1 MYDQDIFHI
10 TTLQHEKTLLKTQ
23 DSHITDAMY
32 AAIDEA
38 MNNNNPVGA
47 LVGHYDERLS
57 ITAASHGFWEQL
69 GFLDEDFQSGKEGSL
84 LNLIYQPDVHMFSLD
99 KFINTHGK
107 FEFRMRTKDGSRLYI
122 TSFKRDTID
131 ENGIPLWIL
140 AVRVNPA
147 GQNLSLVNDVM
158 QTGMWTF
165 EYNEKGQLDSVTW
178 SDRFRQMLGYQDTS
192 DFPNKLDSWFRLVH
206 PSDREQVLAFMD
218 MVPTDPTGQ
227 TKYNM
232 EYRVKMPDGT
242 YQWFSINAEVVR
254 RASGIARRI
263 VGIFFNIDVR
273 KNTTVLAEKYSAL
286 DKLIQGMTKVVNRFA
301 VCDLEHD
308 SYEWHKMDD
317 NKLIS
322 YKGAYS
328 SLQKTVCTKFK
339 LLSESEDIGY
349 IFSPDNIRGHLTS
362 ESDIYRFEYC
372 TLDEKYFKNMSIVPL
387 EWKNTQLTKVLFIV
401 MNVTQAKERE
411 IQSRQALRE
420 AYMAANRANQAK
432 IEFLSNISHDIR
444 TPMNAIV
451 GMTALAAAHVDQKD
465 RVLDSLGKITT
476 SSRHLLGLI
485 NEVLDMSRIE
495 SGKVML
501 SEEKFYL
508 PDLVDNLITMV
519 KPDIIA
525 HKHEFTVN
533 IADIRHE
540 DIIGDSLRI
549 QQIFTN
555 MMSNAIKFTPD
566 GGKITFTLREKP
578 MQRKKIGCFEFVF
591 EDNGIGM
598 SEQVQKII
606 FEPFTRADDKRTS
619 QIQGTGLGLAITN
632 NIVSMMDGHIQVKS
646 APDQGSRF
654 TITLFMKLQ
663 ETDIDTTE
671 ELINLPVLMADSDQG
686 CCINTTAILNDLG
699 MKSEWVSTGSATIEQ
714 VLKRHHANDDFF
726 AVLLSWQLPDM
737 SGIETARQIRRH
749 IGNDIPIIVLSS
761 YDHSEFEEEARKA
774 DINYF
779 ITKPLFRSRL
789 ISLFRKLTGNEIE
802 KEETP
807 LITPLL
813 RTDFSGKHVLL
824 VEDNS
829 LNMEIAVE
837 LIGMTG
843 VTIETAENGQIAVDM
858 ISNAPE
864 HYYDLVFMDIQM
876 PVLDGYQATARIRA
890 LDKSYTDHLPIVAM
904 TANAFAEDMIAAHK
918 AGMDEYIAKPIDMEK
933 VAAMMK
939 KFL

>member
-1 MYDQDIFHI
+1 
-10 TTLQHEKTLLKTQ
+10 
-23 DSHITDAMY
+23 
-32 AAIDEA
+32 
-38 MNNNNPVGA
+38 
-47 LVGHYDERLS
+47 
-57 ITAASHGFWEQL
+57 
-69 GFLDEDFQSGKEGSL
+69 
-84 LNLIYQPDVHMFSLD
+84 
-99 KFINTHGK
+99 
-107 FEFRMRTKDGSRLYI
+107 
-122 TSFKRDTID
+122 
-131 ENGIPLWIL
+131 
-140 AVRVNPA
+140 
-147 GQNLSLVNDVM
+147 
-158 QTGMWTF
+158 
-165 EYNEKGQLDSVTW
+165 
-178 SDRFRQMLGYQDTS
+178 
-192 DFPNKLDSWFRLVH
+192 
-206 PSDREQVLAFMD
+206 
-218 MVPTDPTGQ
+218 
-227 TKYNM
+227 
-232 EYRVKMPDGT
+232 
-242 YQWFSINAEVVR
+242 
-254 RASGIARRI
+254 
-263 VGIFFNIDVR
+263 
-273 KNTTVLAEKYSAL
+273 
-286 DKLIQGMTKVVNRFA
+286 
-301 VCDLEHD
+301 
-308 SYEWHKMDD
+308 
-317 NKLIS
+317 
-322 YKGAYS
+322 
-328 SLQKTVCTKFK
+328 
-339 LLSESEDIGY
+339 
-349 IFSPDNIRGHLTS
+349 
-362 ESDIYRFEYC
+362 
-372 TLDEKYFKNMSIVPL
+372 
-387 EWKNTQLTKVLFIV
+387 
-401 MNVTQAKERE
+401 
-411 IQSRQALRE
+411 
-420 AYMAANRANQAK
+420 
-432 IEFLSNISHDIR
+432 
-444 TPMNAIV
+444 
-451 GMTALAAAHVDQKD
+451 
-465 RVLDSLGKITT
+465 
-476 SSRHLLGLI
+476 
-485 NEVLDMSRIE
+485 
-495 SGKVML
+495 
-501 SEEKFYL
+501 
-508 PDLVDNLITMV
+508 MV

-671 ELINLPVLMADSDQG
+671 ELINLPVLMADRDQG

-774 DINYF
+774 GINYF

-789 ISLFRKLTGNEIE
+789 VSLFRKLTGNEIE
-802 KEETP
+802 KEETT

-843 VTIETAENGQIAVDM
+843 ITIETAENGQIAVDM

-933 VAAMMK
+933 VTAVMK